1 MGNEHPFA
9 SLKLVYRR
17 AHGARHGP
25 GKTCKPQGER
35 TAENQCDQCNA
46 GHVLNEARSIPWL
59 PWNSFWLAASIH
71 DITSLKS
78 LNRCA
83 CLNLDLCDVFLLLGH
98 VDWVVLSLWLNML
111 FSWVD
116 LWRGSAEPQT
126 VQPPDRSLF
135 STPYLYMHYIIITH
149 THVYTCNVYII
160 LSLSLHVYIYV
171 YVYLCVVVWSKHV

>member
-149 THVYTCNVYII
+149 TC
-160 LSLSLHVYIYV
+160 IY
-171 YVYLCVVVWSKHV
+171 L